1 MNNNDTTYGMHLT
14 LRISEVSRREG
25 LDGPAIGDMLV
36 TLVNRIGMRILAGP
50 LTAEES
56 GTPERRGWSS
66 LVLLYESHAAIHT
79 YPELGQA
86 FVDVFSCKEF
96 SMEQVKEVLL
106 EHLGDFRTV
115 EEHVFDRGIHWSQG
129 VERELAGWRG
139 KR

>member
-1 MNNNDTTYGMHLT
+1 MNNSDTTYGMHLT
-14 LRISEVSRREG
+14 LRISEVSRREA
-25 LDGPAIGDMLV
+25 LDGPKIGDLLV

-86 FVDVFSCKEF
+86 FIDVFSCKEF
-96 SMEQVKEVLL
+96 SMEQVKDVLL
-106 EHLGDFRTV
+106 EYLGDFRTV
-115 EEHVFDRGIHWSQG
+115 EENVLDRGIHWSQG
-129 VERELAGWRG
+129 IDREMAGWVGQR
-139 KR
+139 